1 VKVDTRAEASAG
13 EVCNA
18 ASTSL
23 CASCATGTVSKQ
35 GAASVPAIGDRKDS
49 RPSCGLEN
57 FARAMCACWSL
68 TFHVTSIIHATSL
81 AHLEPE
87 RETCRMKA

>member
-1 VKVDTRAEASAG
+1 MVSPERVGVAACHAPGTRCSARARRTEVKVDTRADASAG

-49 RPSCGLEN
+49 KLP
-57 FARAMCACWSL
+57 
-68 TFHVTSIIHATSL
+68 
-81 AHLEPE
+81 
-87 RETCRMKA
+87 